1 MSVRNLRNSNLRA
14 GVSYMTKCPECGKE
28 FEVILEGAKY
38 CSYDCELD
46 ASSTYVEMKFTTAAE
61 MLLDKIKNT

>member
-1 MSVRNLRNSNLRA
+1 MV
-14 GVSYMTKCPECGKE
+14 TKACPQCSKE
-28 FEVILEGAKY
+28 FEAVLEGAKY

-61 MLLDKIKNT
+61 MLREELDKIKD

>member
-1 MSVRNLRNSNLRA
+1 MSQ
-14 GVSYMTKCPECGKE
+14 TKICPECEKE

-46 ASSTYVEMKFTTAAE
+46 ASSTYVEMKFTTAAD
-61 MLLDKIKNT
+61 MLAEELDKIKNT